1 MQQLTIT
8 TNKKQQIIDITK
20 QVQDIV
26 SNSNINEGICYIY
39 TPHATAA
46 IIINENWDPN
56 IQKDT
61 LNLLDQLIPE
71 GKWLHDS
78 VDQNGSA
85 HLKSSILGPS
95 EFVPFKEKKLL
106 LGRWQSI
113 MLCDFDGPRERY
125 VIVELK

>member
-1 MQQLTIT
+1 MQKITIQ

-26 SNSNINEGICYIY
+26 TNSDQDEGICYIY

-56 IQKDT
+56 IQEDT
-61 LNLLDQLIPE
+61 LNLLNQLIPD
-71 GKWLHDS
+71 GRWLHDK
-78 VDQNGSA
+78 VDGNGSA

-106 LGRWQSI
+106 LGQWQSI
-113 MLCDFDGPRERY
+113 MLCDFDGPRQRN